1 MADSLVLPDASSVTP
16 KKGGRKA
23 KTGGKPARKRK
34 SPAKA
39 AATRARKATTK
50 GKARKAKRSAKRS
63 TSTSRST
70 SHLAGRIASAKGRSA
85 MLSDVKPLAEIVG
98 FGAAAA
104 FAEKFAQ
111 SAGYPTTTKQVFSFL
126 PAALDVDL
134 RPVVGGISLL
144 AGLARP
150 GKLSAKWANHLKLAG
165 VGVFGSWL
173 TTKAESYGDTY
184 GTQAKNKAFN
194 VRPADGAAPTVPA
207 GGIVVGRIG
216 GASVGGPVERA
227 QRLEERIERLQG
239 KKAQVEA
246 REGGRAHVGHR
257 KGLVDNVERNVT
269 PAEYARVYRETFGAR

>member
-126 PAALDVDL
+126 PAALDVDQGL
-134 RPVVGGISLL
+134 GAPGFGLLL

-227 QRLEERIERLQG
+227 QRLGVEVIGRL
-239 KKAQVEA
+239 VE
-246 REGGRAHVGHR
+246 
-257 KGLVDNVERNVT
+257 
-269 PAEYARVYRETFGAR
+269 